1 MALDTP
7 LEGIEAFSAIGRKE
21 GAKMLEQL
29 LTADVESQRHEVEG
43 LIGAYVSEDDR
54 HLVKAFGRL
63 WRREPVVAEQILF
76 RRNERWCE
84 RLALWLGDG
93 GVFVATGTFH
103 MFGDRGLVELLRR
116 RGYRVERVRGP
127 APIAQGAGASST
139 SRSPRPRPQRSVT
152 TGPGAAATGSP
163 SQRNANP
170 PGKRRAGAN
179 SSSGAVPRAA

>member
-1 MALDTP
+1 
-7 LEGIEAFSAIGRKE
+7 
-21 GAKMLEQL
+21 MLEEL
-29 LTADVESQRHEVEG
+29 LRPSAHQEFDDLVE
-43 LIGAYVSEDDR
+43 AYVAHDDR
-54 HLVKAFGRL
+54 RLAKAFGRL
-63 WRREPVVAEQILF
+63 WRRKPAFAERLLF
-76 RRNERWCE
+76 RRNELWCE
-84 RLALWLGDG
+84 RLGLWLGDG
-93 GVFVATGTFH
+93 GMFVAVGAFH
-103 MFGDRGLVELLRR
+103 MFGERGLVELLRR

-152 TGPGAAATGSP
+152 TGPGAAATGFP